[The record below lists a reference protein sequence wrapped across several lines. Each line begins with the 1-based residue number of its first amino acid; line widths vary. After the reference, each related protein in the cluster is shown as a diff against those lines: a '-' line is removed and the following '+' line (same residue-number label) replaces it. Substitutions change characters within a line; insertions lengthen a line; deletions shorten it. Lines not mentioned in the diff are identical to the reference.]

1 MKKQYFKYL
10 LIFIG
15 LAFFNLTVLKAQNEK
30 PTIYNIDAD
39 AKTDLNNAL
48 DKAAKEGKHLLIQV
62 GGNWC
67 KWCIKFHGFIKSDA
81 QIDSLINVDYVYL
94 LINYSKENRN
104 LEMMKQLEYPQRFGF
119 PVLVVLDAKGKR
131 LHTQDSGFLESG
143 EASYDRE
150 KILIFLKNWNK
161 KALDSNNYLLK

>member
-67 KWCIKFHGFIKSDA
+67 KWCIKFHGF
-81 QIDSLINVDYVYL
+81 
-94 LINYSKENRN
+94 
-104 LEMMKQLEYPQRFGF
+104 
-119 PVLVVLDAKGKR
+119 
-131 LHTQDSGFLESG
+131 
-143 EASYDRE
+143 
-150 KILIFLKNWNK
+150 K
-161 KALDSNNYLLK
+161 K